1 MEHVNFV
8 PENVG
13 YKKKIKKKKKKKIQC
28 LLLFLKNSRSHF
40 THFLMPVIR
49 YNFRK
54 KPVNRFK
61 KTSRVLILGP
71 KTHLLH
77 FEHEHNM
84 NFP

>member
-13 YKKKIKKKKKKKIQC
+13 YKKKIKKNKKKIQC
-28 LLLFLKNSRSHF
+28 LLLFLKNSMSHF

-61 KTSRVLILGP
+61 K
-71 KTHLLH
+71 
-77 FEHEHNM
+77 
-84 NFP
+84 NFKGVDFGSKDPFTPF